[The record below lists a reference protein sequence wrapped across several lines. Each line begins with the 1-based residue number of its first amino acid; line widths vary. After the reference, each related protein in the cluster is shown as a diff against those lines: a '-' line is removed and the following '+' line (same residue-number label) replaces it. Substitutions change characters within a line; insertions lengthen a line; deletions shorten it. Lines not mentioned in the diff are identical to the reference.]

1 MSRASI
7 GIDPGRDG
15 AIVAIVM
22 DPSGREV
29 IALRARVDYLPGR
42 EKVAPLD
49 LVAGYVRGVRTI
61 LDMVRDGRPGISI
74 GVVTEVASIR
84 PGEGGSSSL
93 RTGMG
98 AGAIYAALLCHG
110 IPHEV
115 LTPQAWRKRAGISVP
130 QGGDPKAATVAHV
143 ERVLPALDLTPGAIR
158 VPHVGLADAAG
169 MALAGLVGR

>member
-1 MSRASI
+1 MKASI

-15 AIVAIVM
+15 AIVAII
-22 DPSGREV
+22 DSPTREI
-29 IALRARVDYLPGR
+29 IALRAQADYLPGR

-49 LVAGYVRGVRTI
+49 LVTGYVRGVRMI
-61 LDMVRDGRPGISI
+61 LDLVRDGRPGIPI
-74 GVVTEVASIR
+74 RVVTEVASIR

-110 IPHEV
+110 VPHEV
-115 LTPQAWRKRAGISVP
+115 LTPQAWRKRAGISVMK
-130 QGGDPKAATVAHV
+130 GGDPKAATVAHV
-143 ERVLPALDLTPGAIR
+143 ERVLPELDLLPGRLR

-169 MALAGLVGR
+169 MALAGLRGLG